1 MPRLHQIVFMPKR
14 VPVDPAKG
22 LIHATISS
30 EVLTPT
36 VTTGGTVLRATQRI
50 GELLDVLTPRMKN
63 PIEQRLETLHRVLC
77 ALLLQRG
84 LLQARAVAVLQV
96 ARVGV
101 LDTGAVGNGA
111 NGIGIDP
118 IGTNKFALII
128 SWYILNSSLSWNTC
142 MP

>member
-1 MPRLHQIVFMPKR
+1 MFLLTKR

-30 EVLTPT
+30 KVLILAASTI
-36 VTTGGTVLRATQRI
+36 GAVLRATHRM
-50 GELLDVLTPRMKN
+50 GELLVVLAPLTKSF
-63 PIEQRLETLHRVLC
+63 IERLQETTHRVLC
-77 ALLLQRG
+77 ALLRQKG
-84 LLQARAVAVLQV
+84 LPQARAVAVPRV
-96 ARVGV
+96 ASVGV

-118 IGTNKFALII
+118 IGTNNFSLII
-128 SWYILNSSLSWNTC
+128 SWYTSNSSLSWITC